1 MDHLGFNKQGR
12 KVENFLLGVRLKF
25 TSVTLTLREMKRL
38 PEEVGC
44 ERSQRRKRVW
54 GSLESCRRAS
64 GG

>member
-44 ERSQRRKRVW
+44 AR
-54 GSLESCRRAS
+54 LEIKQGVSILTCANA
-64 GG
+64 